1 MINLNTV
8 SRALFDQ
15 ISAYQPVKDF
25 DPILCHGE
33 FVGVD
38 PNKTPWIGVFRDS
51 IRHTPRTLG
60 HNQWQSRMVFNVVV
74 QAASLKDGE
83 DCQILLDS
91 YVREVTAAILSDLTF
106 GGVVDMTTLAE
117 VQYNYVET
125 DRESFFYQ
133 SAIITVNSEGRS
145 NV

>member
-8 SRALFDQ
+8 SKALFDQ
-15 ISAYQPVKDF
+15 IAAYQPVKDF

-51 IRHTPRTLG
+51 IRHAPRTLG
-60 HNQWQSRMVFNVVV
+60 HNQWRSEMTFKIVV
-74 QAASLKDGE
+74 QAASFESGE

-91 YVREVTAAILSDLTF
+91 YVREVTASILSDLTF
-106 GGVVDMTTLAE
+106 SGAVDMTTLAS
-117 VQYNYVET
+117 VDYNYVET
-125 DRESFFYQ
+125 DRESLYYQ
-133 SAIITVNSEGRS
+133 SAIITVESEGRS